1 MTFLEP
7 YYLALLIPLAFA
19 FRHFLPPPG
28 WRRWLRFAVLV
39 FLVLALARV
48 SVRLPR
54 RGGTLVVL
62 ADRSAS
68 MPADASEIEQE
79 VIRRLEASR
88 GGGDRLAV
96 VAFGRRAAV
105 ELRPGAGKLQR
116 FTADVGAERSDLASA
131 LKAALALLGAEG
143 DGRILA
149 VTDGRY
155 TGRDPAGVAG
165 RAALG
170 GVPVDYRLLERP
182 ATGDVAVES
191 VDAPLETSPGEGFV
205 VTAWVRSPARG
216 DVDVEL
222 RRGDRVIA
230 QGHRTL
236 AAGRNRLTFRDRAAS
251 SGVRAYTLTVRGQG
265 ADPLPENN
273 AARFLVGVQGP
284 RPLLVVDTGG
294 GELAELLRGAGLD
307 VDRRP
312 PHEIRGSLE
321 SLAGYSAVLLQDVP
335 ASDVGDTTMRNLAA
349 WVRGAGGGLMMTGG
363 QDAYGP
369 GGYFRSPLEDV
380 LPVSMELRQEHR
392 TMSLAMAVALDRSG
406 SMAASVGGGRTKM
419 DLANL
424 ATVEVLGLLS
434 PFDELAVIAVDSQPH
449 IIAPLKPVGEA
460 PGLRQEI
467 LSIDSLGGGIFVYEA
482 LHAAVEQLL
491 KSEAGTR
498 HVILFA
504 DAADSENPA
513 EYRQLLARARAA
525 AITVSVVGLGTEAD
539 VDAEFLRDVARRGGG
554 RIFFTDSPQALPRLF
569 AQETFVVAR
578 SSFVDVAT
586 PWRTTAGLL
595 TLAGRTFTE
604 PPALGG
610 YNLTYLRPEAQLAA
624 VTRDDYEAPVV
635 AAWQVGLG
643 RSVAYTGQ
651 VGGRFRGAAGSWS
664 ELGELLAS
672 LARWTAGESE
682 DLGQEMMV
690 TEELDR
696 GLVRIRLH
704 LDPDRGGD
712 PFTELPRALIL
723 TGVPGETPEK
733 TERPLSWIDPD
744 TLEAEVEL
752 GGDEVALTRL
762 EVPGRGAAALPPVRL
777 PYSPELAPSEP
788 GSGHLVLEGLASSTG
803 GRQRIDVG
811 DVWRDFPRRPRF
823 VELTPWL
830 FGLVL
835 LTFLLEVLERR
846 TALLTSR
853 TSEIRATLGATV
865 EKRKAKPVR
874 QRMKRPRKEDRVE
887 EEPSPAEE
895 EPAVE
900 PAPEEEGAAVL
911 SALDQARHRAGRR
924 TRR

>member
-1 MTFLEP
+1 MTLLEP
-7 YYLALLIPLAFA
+7 YWLALSIPLGFA
-19 FRHFLPPPG
+19 FRRFAPPPG
-28 WRRWLRFAVLV
+28 WRRWLRLAVLV
-39 FLVLALARV
+39 FLVLALARPA
-48 SVRLPR
+48 VRLPR

-68 MPADASEIEQE
+68 MPADAKEIEQE

-96 VAFGRRAAV
+96 LAFGRRSAV
-105 ELRPGAGKLQR
+105 ELRPGGGELQGL
-116 FTADVGAERSDLASA
+116 TADVGTERSDLASA
-131 LKAALALLGAEG
+131 LEAALALLGAEG
-143 DGRILA
+143 DGRIL
-149 VTDGRY
+149 VLTDGRY

-165 RAALG
+165 RAALAS
-170 GVPVDYRLLERP
+170 VPVDYRLLERS

-191 VDAPLETSPGEGFV
+191 VDAPLEASPGEGFV
-205 VTAWVRSPARG
+205 VTAWVRAPARG

-222 RRGDRVIA
+222 RRGARVIA
-230 QGHRTL
+230 RGRRTL
-236 AAGRNRLTFRDRAAS
+236 AAGRNRLTFRDRAGS
-251 SGVRAYTLTVRGQG
+251 SGVRGYTLTVRGQG
-265 ADPLPENN
+265 SDPLPENN
-273 AARFLVGVQGP
+273 TARFLVGVEGP
-284 RPLLVVDTGG
+284 RPVLVVDAGG

-307 VDRRP
+307 VDRRA
-312 PHEIRGSLE
+312 PHELRGSLE

-335 ASDVGDTTMRNLAA
+335 ASDVGEGTMMNLAA

-363 QDAYGP
+363 IDAYGP
-369 GGYFRSPLEDV
+369 GGYFRSPLEEV

-392 TMSLAMAVALDRSG
+392 KMSLAMAVALDRSG
-406 SMAASVGGGRTKM
+406 SMSVGVGGGRTKM

-449 IIAPLKPVGEA
+449 IIAPLAPVGEV
-460 PGLRQEI
+460 PELRQEI

-498 HVILFA
+498 HVLLFA
-504 DAADSENPA
+504 DAADAENPA
-513 EYRQLLARARAA
+513 AYVELLARARSA
-525 AITVSVVGLGTEAD
+525 AITVSVVGLGTEND
-539 VDAEFLRDVARRGGG
+539 TDALFLRDVARRGGG
-554 RIFFTDSPQALPRLF
+554 RIFFTQSPQALPRLF

-578 SSFVDVAT
+578 SSFVDVPT
-586 PWRTTAGLL
+586 PWRTTAGLVS
-595 TLAGRTFTE
+595 LAGRSFDE

-624 VTRDDYEAPVV
+624 VTRDEYEAPVV

-643 RSVAYTGQ
+643 RALAYTGQ
-651 VGGRFRGAAGSWS
+651 VGGPWSGDLGSWS

-682 DLGQEMMV
+682 DFGQEMLV

-696 GLVRIRLH
+696 GLLRVRLH
-704 LDPDRGGD
+704 LDPERTGD
-712 PFTELPRALIL
+712 PFTELPRALVL
-723 TGVPGETPEK
+723 TGVPGQTPEK
-733 TERPLSWIDPD
+733 SERALAWVDPD

-762 EVPGRGAAALPPVRL
+762 EVPGRGATALPPVRL
-777 PYSPELAPSEP
+777 PYSPELAPAEP
-788 GSGHLVLEGLASSTG
+788 GSGHLVLEELARSTG
-803 GRQRIDVG
+803 GRQRIDVA

-830 FGLVL
+830 LALVL

-853 TSEIRATLGATV
+853 LPTFRIPMARE
-865 EKRKAKPVR
+865 KAKAPSAGR
-874 QRMKRPRKEDRVE
+874 RSKLETRP
-887 EEPSPAEE
+887 SGPA
-895 EPAVE
+895 PAVDTTSAE
-900 PAPEEEGAAVL
+900 GQDAPEAKEVGGVL
-911 SALDQARHRAGRR
+911 SALEKARHRAGRR

>member
-19 FRHFLPPPG
+19 FRAYPPPPG
-28 WRRWLRFAVLV
+28 WRRGLRLAVLV
-39 FLVLALARV
+39 FLVLALARP

-68 MPADASEIEQE
+68 MPAESTEIQKE

-88 GGGDRLAV
+88 GGDDRLAV
-96 VAFGRRAAV
+96 VTFGRRTAV
-105 ELRPGAGKLQR
+105 ELRPGGGELQG
-116 FTADVGAERSDLASA
+116 FTADVGDERSDLASA
-131 LKAALALLGAEG
+131 LEAALALLGTEG

-149 VTDGRY
+149 VTDGRF
-155 TGRDPAGVAG
+155 TGRDPAAVAG
-165 RAALG
+165 RAALAS
-170 GVPVDYRLLERP
+170 VPVDYRLLERS
-182 ATGDVAVES
+182 AAGDVAVER
-191 VDAPLETSPGEGFV
+191 VDAPLQTSPGEGFV
-205 VTAWVRSPARG
+205 VTAWVRAPARG

-222 RRGDRVIA
+222 RRGEQVIA
-230 QGHRTL
+230 QGRRTL
-236 AAGRNRLTFRDRAAS
+236 AAGRNRLTFRDRASS
-251 SGVRAYTLTVRGQG
+251 SGVRAYTLTVRGG
-265 ADPLPENN
+265 GSDPLPENN
-273 AARFLVGVQGP
+273 TARFLVGVEGP
-284 RPLLVVDTGG
+284 RPVLVVDGG
-294 GELAELLRGAGLD
+294 GAELAELLRGAGLD
-307 VDRRP
+307 VDRRAA
-312 PHEIRGSLE
+312 HEVRGSLE

-335 ASDVGDTTMRNLAA
+335 ATELGDATMKNVAA

-363 QDAYGP
+363 NDSYGP

-392 TMSLAMAVALDRSG
+392 RMSLAMAVALDRSG

-424 ATVEVLGLLS
+424 ATVEVMNLLS

-460 PGLRQEI
+460 AGLRQEI
-467 LSIDSLGGGIFVYEA
+467 LSIDSMGGGIFVYEA

-504 DAADSENPA
+504 DAADAENPA
-513 EYRQLLARARAA
+513 EYKQLLARARAA

-539 VDAEFLRDVARRGGG
+539 VDAQFLRDVARRGGG
-554 RIFFTDSPQALPRLF
+554 RIFFTQSPQALPRLF

-578 SSFVDVAT
+578 SSFVDAET
-586 PWRTTAGLL
+586 PWRTTPGLV
-595 TLAGRTFTE
+595 TLAGRSFSE

-610 YNLTYLRPEAQLAA
+610 YNLTYLRPDAQLAA

-651 VGGRFRGAAGSWS
+651 VGGSYGGAAGSWS

-682 DLGQEMMV
+682 SLGHEMMV

-696 GLVRIRLH
+696 GLLRVRLH
-704 LDPDRGGD
+704 LDPDRAGD
-712 PFTELPRALIL
+712 PFTELPRALVL

-733 TERPLSWIDPD
+733 TERALSWIDPD
-744 TLEAEVEL
+744 TLQTELEL
-752 GGDEVALTRL
+752 GGDEVALARL

-788 GSGHLVLEGLASSTG
+788 GSGHLVLEGLARSTG

-811 DVWRDFPRRPRF
+811 DVWRDFPRRPRY

-830 FGLVL
+830 FGLAVL
-835 LTFLLEVLERR
+835 AFLLGVLERR

-853 TSEIRATLGATV
+853 WSEVRAKV
-865 EKRKAKPVR
+865 RKREAKPVR
-874 QRMKRPRKEDRVE
+874 RRVKKPKKKNRAE
-887 EEPSPAEE
+887 EAPSTADE

-900 PAPEEEGAAVL
+900 PEPEEEGAGVL